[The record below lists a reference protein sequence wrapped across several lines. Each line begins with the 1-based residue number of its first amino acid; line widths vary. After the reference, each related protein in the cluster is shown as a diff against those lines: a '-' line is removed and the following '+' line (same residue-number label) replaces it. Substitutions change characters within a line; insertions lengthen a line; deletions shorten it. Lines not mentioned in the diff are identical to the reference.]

1 MYFYQDKSKRCCYDQ
16 NMSPQEIKESLQNL
30 DFQLDNLD
38 KEALSKTLSVLINC
52 VETLNEQ
59 NEKLKADNQKLR
71 DENNRLKGEQGKPKF
86 PGKKGRG
93 KGKNVSSEKDRKQR
107 EGKEKKNPKRKKENI
122 PIDRAEICKIDP
134 SILPADAEFKGYD
147 PVLVQEILITTDNV
161 EYRKEIF
168 YSPSENRTYVGE
180 LPVGIV
186 GEFGPGVRSLV
197 CTLKYVANMS
207 QPKIREFLEKCGIH
221 ISQSTIS
228 RILTND
234 ETGFNQE
241 KIDIFR
247 AALENTLYHQIDDTT
262 VRVNGK
268 NHYSQIF
275 CNPYYTAFFTVP
287 RKDRLTI
294 LDLLLC
300 GRERT
305 YRFDQKAF
313 CLMADFRI
321 SKKVTDQLQDL
332 TEDKEISE
340 TGMQLLLEKIF
351 KKGKGKNTKAR
362 IMEAAA
368 IAAYHRQTDVPIVD
382 VLLADDAPQFKKLV
396 EELALCWIH
405 EGRHY
410 NRLDPILLC
419 NVDALKDF
427 KTRFWDFYGELLKYK
442 LNPSP
447 ETAEKLSIEFD
458 ELFSAKPIYA
468 ALSDRIEKT
477 KNKKDEL
484 LLVLKYPWL
493 PLHNNDAELGAR
505 VEKRRQDVSLHTI
518 SKAGTT
524 AKDAF
529 LTIVQTAKKLGV
541 NAFEYINDRVSKNF
555 SMPALSDLIIE
566 RGKLQPG

>member
-1 MYFYQDKSKRCCYDQ
+1 
-16 NMSPQEIKESLQNL
+16 MSRQEIKEILHNIDFRVDSSLQEPHS
-30 DFQLDNLD
+30 
-38 KEALSKTLSVLINC
+38 EALPIFINLVEKLS
-52 VETLNEQ
+52 EE
-59 NEKLKADNQKLR
+59 NEKLKIEIQKLR
-71 DENNRLKGEQGKPKF
+71 DENNRLKGEQGKPKI
-86 PGKKGRG
+86 PGKKGSG

-107 EGKEKKNPKRKKENI
+107 EGKEEKPKSKKKNI
-122 PIDRAEICKIDP
+122 PINRTEICKVDP
-134 SILPADAEFKGYD
+134 SILPVDAEYRGYE

-168 YSPSENRTYVGE
+168 YSPSENRVYVGE
-180 LPVGIV
+180 LPTGIV
-186 GEFGPGVRSLV
+186 GEFGPGIRSLV

-207 QPKIREFLEKCGIH
+207 QPKIRELLENCGID

-247 AALENTLYHQIDDTT
+247 AALEHTPYQQIDDTT

-305 YRFDQKAF
+305 YRFDLKAF
-313 CLMADFRI
+313 CLMADFKV
-321 SKKVTDQLQDL
+321 SKKVTEQLLNL

-340 TGMQLLLEKIF
+340 AEMQLLLQKIF
-351 KKGKGKNTKAR
+351 KKGKNTKAR

-368 IAAYHRQTDVPIVD
+368 IASYHRQTDVPIVD
-382 VLLADDAPQFKKLV
+382 ILLADDAPQFKKIV

-410 NRLDPILLC
+410 NRLIRSYHAVLMLSRTSR
-419 NVDALKDF
+419 NVS
-427 KTRFWDFYGELLKYK
+427 G
-442 LNPSP
+442 
-447 ETAEKLSIEFD
+447 
-458 ELFSAKPIYA
+458 
-468 ALSDRIEKT
+468 
-477 KNKKDEL
+477 
-484 LLVLKYPWL
+484 
-493 PLHNNDAELGAR
+493 
-505 VEKRRQDVSLHTI
+505 I
-518 SKAGTT
+518 SMVI
-524 AKDAF
+524 F
-529 LTIVQTAKKLGV
+529 
-541 NAFEYINDRVSKNF
+541 
-555 SMPALSDLIIE
+555 
-566 RGKLQPG
+566 

>member
-1 MYFYQDKSKRCCYDQ
+1 
-16 NMSPQEIKESLQNL
+16 MSLKDIKESLQNL
-30 DFQLDNLD
+30 DIRLDILD
-38 KEALSKTLSVLINC
+38 KESLSQTLSVLINF

-59 NEKLKADNQKLR
+59 NEKLKAENQKLR

-107 EGKEKKNPKRKKENI
+107 EGKKKENSKSKKENI
-122 PIDRAEICKIDP
+122 PIDRAEICKVDP
-134 SILPADAEFKGYD
+134 SILPVDAEFKGYD

-161 EYRKEIF
+161 KYKKEIF

-207 QPKIREFLEKCGIH
+207 QPKIREFLEKCDIH

-247 AALENTLYHQIDDTT
+247 AALEHTLYHQIDDTT

-305 YRFDQKAF
+305 YCFDQKAF
-313 CLMADFRI
+313 GLMADFKV
-321 SKKVTDQLQDL
+321 SKKMTEQLRDL

-340 TGMQLLLEKIF
+340 TEMQLLLEKVF

-368 IAAYHRQTDVPIVD
+368 IAAYHRQTEIPIVD

-396 EELALCWIH
+396 DELALCWIH

-410 NRLDPILLC
+410 NRLDPILSC

-427 KTRFWDFYGELLKYK
+427 KTRFWDFYGDLLKYK
-442 LNPSP
+442 QNPSP

-529 LTIVQTAKKLGV
+529 LTIVQTSKKLGV
-541 NAFEYINDRVSKNF
+541 NAYEYINDRISKKF
-555 SMPALSDLIIE
+555 IMPALSDLIIE
-566 RGKLQPG
+566 RAKLQPG

>member
-1 MYFYQDKSKRCCYDQ
+1 
-16 NMSPQEIKESLQNL
+16 MSRQEIKKILHNIDFQADSSLQEP
-30 DFQLDNLD
+30 F
-38 KEALSKTLSVLINC
+38 SKGLPILINL
-52 VETLNEQ
+52 VEKLSEENEQ
-59 NEKLKADNQKLR
+59 LKIEIQKLR
-71 DENNRLKGEQGKPKF
+71 DENNQLKGEQGKPKIR
-86 PGKKGRG
+86 GKKGRG
-93 KGKNVSSEKDRKQR
+93 KGKNVSSEKDRKER
-107 EGKEKKNPKRKKENI
+107 EGKKEKKQEIKKKDTT
-122 PIDRAEICKIDP
+122 IDRTEICKVDP
-134 SILPADAEFKGYD
+134 SILPADAEYRGYE

-186 GEFGPGVRSLV
+186 GEFGPGIRSLV

-207 QPKIREFLEKCGIH
+207 QPKIRELLENCGIN

-228 RILTND
+228 RILTKD

-241 KIDIFR
+241 KVDIFLS
-247 AALENTLYHQIDDTT
+247 ALEHTPYHQIDDTT
-262 VRVNGK
+262 VRVNGQ

-305 YRFDQKAF
+305 YRFDQMAF
-313 CLMADFRI
+313 GLMADFRVA
-321 SKKVTDQLQDL
+321 KKVINQLRSLTDN
-332 TEDKEISE
+332 KELCE
-340 TGMQLLLEKIF
+340 TQMQLLLEKVF
-351 KKGKGKNTKAR
+351 KKGKGKNTKTR
-362 IMEAAA
+362 VMEAAA
-368 IAAYHRQTDVPIVD
+368 IAAYHSQTDVPIVD
-382 VLLADDAPQFKKLV
+382 ILLADDAPQFKKIV

-410 NRLDPILLC
+410 NRLDPVVPC
-419 NVDALKDF
+419 NVNALKDF
-427 KTRFWDFYGELLKYK
+427 KTRFWDFYGDLLIFKQ
-442 LNPSP
+442 NPSQ
-447 ETAEKLSIEFD
+447 ETAAKLSIEFD
-458 ELFSAKPIYA
+458 ELFSSKTIYDT
-468 ALSDRIEKT
+468 LNDRIEKT
-477 KNKKDEL
+477 RNKKKEL
-484 LLVLKYPWL
+484 LLVLKHPCL
-493 PLHNNDAELGAR
+493 PLHNNDSELGAR

-524 AKDAF
+524 AKDSF

-541 NAFEYINDRVSKNF
+541 NSFDYIRDRVSKKF

-566 RGKLQPG
+566 KAKLQSG

>member
-1 MYFYQDKSKRCCYDQ
+1 
-16 NMSPQEIKESLQNL
+16 MSRQETKEILHNIDFQADSSLQEPHSN
-30 DFQLDNLD
+30 
-38 KEALSKTLSVLINC
+38 TLPILINL
-52 VETLNEQ
+52 VERLSEE
-59 NEKLKADNQKLR
+59 NEKLKIEIQKLR
-71 DENNRLKGEQGKPKF
+71 DENNRLKGEQGKPKIR
-86 PGKKGRG
+86 GKKGSG
-93 KGKNVSSEKDRKQR
+93 KGKNISSENERKKR
-107 EGKEKKNPKRKKENI
+107 EEKEEKKPKIKKKKV
-122 PIDRAEICKIDP
+122 PIDRTKMCKVDP
-134 SILPADAEFKGYD
+134 SILPADAEYRGYE
-147 PVLVQEILITTDNV
+147 PVVVQEILITTDNV

-168 YSPSENRTYVGE
+168 YSPSENRTYVGK
-180 LPVGIV
+180 LPAGIV
-186 GEFGPGVRSLV
+186 GEFGPGIRSLV

-207 QPKIREFLEKCGIH
+207 QPKIREFLENCDIN

-241 KIDIFR
+241 KKDIFR
-247 AALENTLYHQIDDTT
+247 AALEHTLYHQIDDTT

-313 CLMADFRI
+313 CLMADFKVP
-321 SKKVTDQLQDL
+321 KKVTDQLRDL

-340 TGMQLLLEKIF
+340 AEIQLVLEKVF

-382 VLLADDAPQFKKLV
+382 ILLSDDAPQFKKLV

-410 NRLDPILLC
+410 NRLDPVVPC
-419 NVDALKDF
+419 SVDALKDF
-427 KTRFWDFYGELLKYK
+427 KTRFWDFYGDLLKYK
-442 LNPSP
+442 QNPSP
-447 ETAEKLSIEFD
+447 ETAAKLSIEFD
-458 ELFSAKPIYA
+458 ELFSTETIYD
-468 ALSDRIEKT
+468 ALNDRIEKT
-477 KNKKDEL
+477 RNKKDEL

-493 PLHNNDAELGAR
+493 PLHNNDSELGAR

-518 SKAGTT
+518 SEAGTT

-541 NAFEYINDRVSKNF
+541 NAFEYISDRVSKKF
-555 SMPALSDLIIE
+555 SMPALSDLILE
-566 RGKLQPG
+566 KAKLQPG